1 MPIIIYKKGY
11 CLFTITQATRFQLLE
26 EIVTLIIY
34 QDECREVFHF
44 NLPDSLHTQFR
55 IFHTFNALDIVLCK
69 DSSRSADRTQIET
82 TMFLTSISYLLAPI
96 TFCQHNH
103 AASMLLEQIHIRVHT
118 SCSSGTHRTTMKG
131 G

>member
-82 TMFLTSISYLLAPI
+82 TMFLTSNQLLAGSDYLLP
-96 TFCQHNH
+96 T
-103 AASMLLEQIHIRVHT
+103 
-118 SCSSGTHRTTMKG
+118 
-131 G
+131 